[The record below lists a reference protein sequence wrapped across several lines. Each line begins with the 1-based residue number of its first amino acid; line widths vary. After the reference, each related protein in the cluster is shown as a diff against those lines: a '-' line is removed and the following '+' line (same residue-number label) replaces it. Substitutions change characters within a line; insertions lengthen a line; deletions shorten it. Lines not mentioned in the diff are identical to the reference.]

1 MTEKSS
7 KKYISYCLTGI
18 GLLILLFLQFL
29 LHRATPF
36 MRDDFWYST
45 NLVTGEPISGI
56 SDIIQSQIW
65 HYFNWGGRVI
75 NHGLL
80 QAVLASGELWADIF
94 NCLATII
101 LGLVISLFVK
111 KKSPCIFLLIE
122 SLIIAFNASIFYSM
136 YWQSGSVNYLYSTSW
151 ILLYVFLVI
160 RELEE
165 TAPQK
170 MRGIELWILPL
181 SLITG
186 WSTENMGPSC
196 FVLTLA
202 AILYLKKKKRPVPV
216 WLFEGAVLTLT
227 GSSILILAPG
237 NFVSNQFMGN
247 EPLFRSMI
255 LRARTILES
264 TFSYLFPSLLFA
276 LILLAAE
283 ITVFKKTLSASRF
296 FLFGL
301 AILAQCVMIL
311 SPTYPQR
318 ASFGI
323 MCVLIAFI
331 VSSVE
336 KLYENNEKN
345 HIPIFILVISFCLYA
360 VLVVIRDLIFPYY

>member
-7 KKYISYCLTGI
+7 KKYFPYCLTGI

-29 LHRATPF
+29 LHRVTPF

-45 NLVTGEPISGI
+45 NLATGEPVTGI
-56 SDIIQSQIW
+56 SDIIQSQVW

-94 NCLATII
+94 NILATVI
-101 LGLVISLFVK
+101 LGLVINLFVK
-111 KKSPCIFLLIE
+111 KKSPYIFLLIE
-122 SLIIAFNASIFYSM
+122 SLIIGFNASIFFSM

-151 ILLYVFLVI
+151 ILLYVYLVI

-202 AILYLKKKKRPVPV
+202 AIVYLKKKKRPVPV
-216 WLFEGAVLTLT
+216 WLFEGTALTLT
-227 GSSILILAPG
+227 GSVLLILAPG
-237 NFVSNQFMGN
+237 NFVRKQFIDDL
-247 EPLFRSMI
+247 PLVRSMI
-255 LRARTILES
+255 LRTRTVLES
-264 TFSYLFPSLLFA
+264 TCSYLFPSLLLA

-283 ITVFKKTLSASRF
+283 ITVLKKKLSASRF

-336 KLYENNEKN
+336 KIYEDRKKALNDSLLELLKY
-345 HIPIFILVISFCLYA
+345 PQ
-360 VLVVIRDLIFPYY
+360 